1 MKMVVGLGNPGREY
15 ERTRHNAGFDVVDE
29 LARRHGGKFRGSLRF
44 PAETAEVKVGGET
57 IYLVK
62 PQTYMNAS
70 GEAVGPLL
78 RKRGIELAN
87 LVVVVDDVDLELG
100 RLRLRGQ
107 GSPGG
112 HNGLKS
118 VQAALGT
125 DEYVR
130 VRVGVGRPGTGRE
143 MVNHVLSRF
152 APDEKDAVAEVLSRA
167 ADAVE
172 TILSGGL
179 SKAMNSFNG

>member
-29 LARRHGGKFRGSLRF
+29 LARRHGGQFRGSLRF
-44 PAETAEVKVGGET
+44 TAETAEIRIGGEAVL
-57 IYLVK
+57 LVK

-87 LVVVVDDVDLELG
+87 VVVVVDDVDLELG
-100 RLRLRGQ
+100 RIRIRGQ

-118 VQAALGT
+118 IQAALGT
-125 DEYVR
+125 DAYAR
-130 VRVGVGRPGTGRE
+130 VRVGVGRPNGGRE
-143 MVNHVLSRF
+143 MVDHVLTRF
-152 APDEKDAVAEVLSRA
+152 APDEKEKVAELLPRA

-179 SKAMNSFNG
+179 TKAMNSFNG

>member
-15 ERTRHNAGFDVVDE
+15 QHTRHNAGFDVLDE

-44 PAETAEVKVGGET
+44 AAESAEVGFGGANVL
-57 IYLVK
+57 LVK
-62 PQTYMNAS
+62 PATYMNSS
-70 GEAVGPLL
+70 GEAVGPLM
-78 RKRGIELAN
+78 RKRGIGLAD
-87 LVVVVDDVDLELG
+87 LIVVVDDVDLELG
-100 RLRLRGQ
+100 KLRIRGQ

-118 VQAALGT
+118 VQAALGS

-130 VRVGVGRPGTGRE
+130 VRAGVGRPKVAGE
-143 MVNHVLSRF
+143 MVDHVLSRF
-152 APDEKDAVAEVLSRA
+152 APYEKEPAENLIARA

-172 TILSGGL
+172 MLVKDGL
-179 SKAMNSFNG
+179 TKAMNSFNG